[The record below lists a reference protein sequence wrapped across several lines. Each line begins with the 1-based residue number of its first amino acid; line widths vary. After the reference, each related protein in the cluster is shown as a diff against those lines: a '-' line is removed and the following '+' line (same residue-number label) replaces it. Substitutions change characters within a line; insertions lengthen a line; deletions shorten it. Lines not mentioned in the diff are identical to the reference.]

1 MTYINIY
8 QSAQYLNT
16 YRLCIHKNS
25 SDTSHANNTTS
36 RPLHC
41 NQTFIFT
48 ASSKRV
54 RFYDL

>member
-54 RFYDL
+54 